1 VIKSLRL
8 LLLASLLLAGQA
20 MADQMIMARVNMK
33 ADLAIEYLKTAIEEH
48 GYAVAHTQ
56 KCDTGMADFGLH
68 SDFYRVVFFGKL
80 DEVRRISAEHPE
92 FVAYLPLKIVV
103 EAEKSETV
111 MVAVNPLTF
120 NRYYAN
126 APDMLVQFQRWR
138 NDILS
143 ILNDVHKAAGGAVA
157 LHGDGA
163 AK

>member
-8 LLLASLLLAGQA
+8 LLIASLLLAGQA
-20 MADQMIMARVNMK
+20 LADEMIMARVNMK
-33 ADLAIEYLKTAIEEH
+33 ADLAIEYLKTAVEDH
-48 GYAVAHTQ
+48 GYAVAHIQ
-56 KCDTGMADFGLH
+56 KCDSGMAEFGLH

-80 DEVRRISAEHPE
+80 DEVRRISAKHPE

-120 NRYYAN
+120 NRYYADD
-126 APDMLVQFQRWR
+126 PEMQTQFRRWR

-143 ILNDVHKAAGGAVA
+143 IFEDVHKAAGGAVA
-157 LHGDGA
+157 L
-163 AK
+163 KN

>member
-8 LLLASLLLAGQA
+8 LLIASLLLAGQA
-20 MADQMIMARVNMK
+20 LADEMIMARVNMK
-33 ADLAIEYLKTAIEEH
+33 ADLAIEYLKTAIEDH

-56 KCDTGMADFGLH
+56 KCDSGMAEFGLH

-80 DEVRRISAEHPE
+80 DEVRRISAKHPE

-120 NRYYAN
+120 NRYYADD
-126 APDMLVQFQRWR
+126 PEMQTQFRRWR

-143 ILNDVHKAAGGAVA
+143 IFEDVHKAAGGAVA
-157 LHGDGA
+157 LQGA